1 VRYAFALAA
10 ILAAVPTLEAQDAR
24 LDARLDAT
32 TRTAVAA
39 LVDSARAAGL
49 PTEPIVDKALEGA
62 TKRASGDRI
71 VTALR
76 NLTADLRAARLAL
89 GPAAPDG
96 DVIAGAGAIRAGAG
110 RETLE
115 RIKGVRGKA
124 GLSVPL
130 AVLSDLVA
138 RGVPVDTAAN
148 VILHL
153 ARGGASDADYTG
165 LERGVAR
172 DIGAGAP
179 PGAAAAVRARVAS
192 AEAQSAGGGPP
203 PGVPGKGPKEPKG
216 KPPSR
221 P

>member
-1 VRYAFALAA
+1 MRYALALAA

-32 TRTAVAA
+32 TRMAVAA

-192 AEAQSAGGGPP
+192 AEARSAGGGPP
-203 PGVPGKGPKEPKG
+203 PGVPGNGPKEPKG
-216 KPPSR
+216 KPHNR

>member
-1 VRYAFALAA
+1 MRYALVLT
-10 ILAAVPTLEAQDAR
+10 ISLAAVPTLGAQDPRLEAR
-24 LDARLDAT
+24 LDPAT
-32 TRTAVAA
+32 RMAVAA
-39 LVDSARAAGL
+39 LLDSARSAGL
-49 PTEPIVDKALEGA
+49 PTEPMVDKALEGA

-71 VTALR
+71 VAALR

-110 RETLE
+110 PETLK

-130 AVLSDLVA
+130 AVLSDLIA
-138 RGVPVDTAAN
+138 RGVPVDTAAT

-153 ARGGASDADYTG
+153 AQGGASDADYTG

-192 AEAQSAGGGPP
+192 AEARSAGGGPP
-203 PGVPGKGPKEPKG
+203 PGVPGKGPKEPRG
-216 KPPSR
+216 NPQNR